1 MALQVWLP
9 LTKDLRNQGLSDV
22 TVTNNG
28 ATFNSAGKLG
38 GCYQFNASGYL
49 KETSFNWSN
58 FNTSEFSICC
68 WYKEPSPVAS
78 GNSQMICIGTSS
90 GWNNIRI
97 GLLRRTSNGYPMF
110 SVSDGTNNV
119 NYNFTADSFTLDT
132 WNHIVCT
139 YNNGTMKMYLNGT
152 LHKTAT
158 TTIVP
163 VLNSSQHLG
172 IGAASNGSEKLTG
185 YLNDVRIYDH
195 CLSPMEVKQLAQG
208 LVLHYPLSDDSIQQL
223 SNVYNYPTFETTAT
237 TGGWSHWGPSGH
249 SGNYG
254 QSTDKN
260 YIYRK
265 TQTYAHWVSENAGTS
280 SYYLLYQSPSF
291 SGGYR
296 SLQCICKEENGLPIT
311 EAICYP
317 GWNAR
322 NGGVPAD
329 KWTSIIPL
337 ENDFYL
343 CKCEGIS
350 QDGSNNLIGFH
361 VKPGHKVYFSEAYV
375 ENDRECCSDIFYPT
389 NIIYDTSGFCN
400 NGTAV
405 GTFTI
410 SSDTPKYSVSQ
421 VFASGN
427 NYIDCGASR
436 EVLPTDGLT
445 VSLWINYSTWGN
457 PISCTEGGGW
467 NFENSSGIQ
476 FPVYVAGVGYKVA
489 KSGIAT
495 STLQNGWHMLTGT
508 FDKTNVKIYIDGV
521 LKATTATDSTNEIG
535 YAANHCYVGAEAAG
549 STSITSAAL
558 VGKLSDVRIYATAL
572 SASDVKSLYQNC
584 ATIDPDGTI
593 RGKIR

>member
-38 GCYQFNASGYL
+38 GSYDLTSGSITLSNLPNPSEISIAFWFKRTANTGTRQFMFTAWTGVTCELTTDGKPTFAVNKNNYPTITGNAIT
-49 KETSFNWSN
+49 TSTGWIHYCG
-58 FNTSEFSICC
+58 TFSTTQGMKLYING
-68 WYKEPSPVAS
+68 SLVAS
-78 GNSQMICIGTSS
+78 NSNTAAIVWGTTSGQIGKYGGYASMSAQM
-90 GWNNIRI
+90 
-97 GLLRRTSNGYPMF
+97 
-110 SVSDGTNNV
+110 
-119 NYNFTADSFTLDT
+119 
-132 WNHIVCT
+132 
-139 YNNGTMKMYLNGT
+139 
-152 LHKTAT
+152 
-158 TTIVP
+158 
-163 VLNSSQHLG
+163 
-172 IGAASNGSEKLTG
+172 
-185 YLNDVRIYDH
+185 NDFRIYDH
-195 CLSPMEVKQLAQG
+195 CLSPMEVKELSKG
-208 LVLHYPLSDDSIQQL
+208 LILHYPLNDNSIQQM
-223 SNVYNYPTFETTAT
+223 NNCYVYPRFETSSSS
-237 TGGWSHWGPSGH
+237 GGWSHWGRSGA
-249 SGNYG
+249 SGSNG
-254 QSTDKN
+254 QTTDSN
-260 YIYRK
+260 YIFRSG
-265 TQTYAHWVSENAGTS
+265 QTYSHWVANAASATGE
-280 SYYLLYQSPSF
+280 YLLYQSPAF
-291 SGGYR
+291 EGGSR
-296 SLQCICKEENGLPIT
+296 SLQCICKETNGKIIDESIVFPN
-311 EAICYP
+311 
-317 GWNAR
+317 WNAR
-322 NGGVPAD
+322 SGGAVLN
-329 KWTSIIPL
+329 KWTSITSL
-337 ENDFYL
+337 GNGFYL
-343 CKCEGIS
+343 CKCEDIQ
-350 QDGSNNLIGFH
+350 QDGSNDLVGFY
-361 VKPGHKVYFSEAYV
+361 VRPGYKVYFSEAYL

-436 EVLPTDGLT
+436 DVLPTDGLT

>member
-9 LTKDLRNQGLSDV
+9 LTKDLRNQGLSNV

-38 GCYQFNASGYL
+38 GCYIFDGVDDAISIGNLSALVETNFSFACWFYHNDTWSTKNYETILGGPSGFEL
-49 KETSFNWSN
+49 EAKNGSTN
-58 FNTSEFSICC
+58 
-68 WYKEPSPVAS
+68 SPVIKAYS
-78 GNSQMICIGTSS
+78 WGGGSFTYELNKWNHLVMTRTSS
-90 GWNNIRI
+90 E
-97 GLLRRTSNGYPMF
+97 TKF
-110 SVSDGTNNV
+110 
-119 NYNFTADSFTLDT
+119 
-132 WNHIVCT
+132 
-139 YNNGTMKMYLNGT
+139 YLNGE
-152 LHKTAT
+152 L
-158 TTIVP
+158 
-163 VLNSSQHLG
+163 
-172 IGAASNGSEKLTG
+172 KLTG
-185 YLNDVRIYDH
+185 TVGSIPSGDYFVGAWKTSTSQNYKGNICDVRIYNH
-195 CLSPMEVKQLAQG
+195 CLSLMEIKKLSQG

-389 NIIYDTSGFCN
+389 NITYDTSGFCN
-400 NGTAV
+400 NGTIV

-410 SSDTPKYSVSQ
+410 SSDTPKYLVSSVYTGS
-421 VFASGN
+421 
-427 NYIDCGASR
+427 NYIYLD
-436 EVLPTDGLT
+436 PP
-445 VSLWINYSTWGN
+445 STEIQTIAVWVK
-457 PISCTEGGGW
+457 W
-467 NFENSSGIQ
+467 NTIPSGQSVILVDNGSGIGLGLMSTGILCSTSKAGNSYT
-476 FPVYVAGVGYKVA
+476 FSKANLVANTWYHFVVVK
-489 KSGIAT
+489 
-495 STLQNGWHMLTGT
+495 TG
-508 FDKTNVKIYIDGV
+508 
-521 LKATTATDSTNEIG
+521 ATTRKLYINGVEQTATTNTSNWTYSVNQLQLGKRST
-535 YAANHCYVGAEAAG
+535 
-549 STSITSAAL
+549 TSDGF
-558 VGKLSDVRIYATAL
+558 VGKLCDFRAYATAL

-593 RGKIR
+593 HGQIRN